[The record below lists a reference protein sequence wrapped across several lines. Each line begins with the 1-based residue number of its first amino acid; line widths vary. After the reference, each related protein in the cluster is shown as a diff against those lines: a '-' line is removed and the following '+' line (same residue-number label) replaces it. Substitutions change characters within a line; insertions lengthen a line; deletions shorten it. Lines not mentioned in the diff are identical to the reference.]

1 MSGRWKISLTL
12 LVLLGALF
20 APLHARQTETDS
32 PALSLDPTGTVAFFH
47 PPTWTPRFEDET
59 RLLFST
65 PDPAFE
71 LSAEIR
77 ATRAPDHAAL
87 LAPWLADQAI
97 PDWARVSES
106 TFGPHVAWVAQG
118 EARDEAG
125 VFRVWAALLIPPDRA
140 LTLQARFPHADLNQ
154 VSASLTRLL
163 SEMLI
168 LPQGVQNATLRL
180 HLPQAWQVG
189 RSGESLY
196 AAPILAEAERLS
208 LGLPPETLALS
219 ASLVTGGL
227 GREAIFSGLNPLALE
242 QDRRLFTVN
251 GQESEMRLSRDMD
264 AQTVELIL
272 LRPAGTGYLVLRVV
286 GRSAEA
292 LLNDLRLWQAIFG
305 GLNIVNEN

>member
-1 MSGRWKISLTL
+1 
-12 LVLLGALF
+12 
-20 APLHARQTETDS
+20 
-32 PALSLDPTGTVAFFH
+32 
-47 PPTWTPRFEDET
+47 
-59 RLLFST
+59 
-65 PDPAFE
+65 
-71 LSAEIR
+71 
-77 ATRAPDHAAL
+77 
-87 LAPWLADQAI
+87 
-97 PDWARVSES
+97 VSES
-106 TFGPHVAWVAQG
+106 TFGPYVAWVAQG
-118 EARDEAG
+118 EARDEADL
-125 VFRVWAALLIPPDRA
+125 FRAWVALLIAPDRA
-140 LTLQARFPHADLNQ
+140 LTLQARFPRADLSQ
-154 VSASLTRLL
+154 ASASLTRLL